1 MCSWCWGFS
10 NTWKKIKKSLPD
22 SICIQY
28 VLGGLAPDNNEPMS
42 IEMRDYI
49 QKNWQKIEMTIPE
62 VKFNYDFWKKCTPKR
77 STYPACRAVIAI
89 KRQNPNLEAQ
99 MIDLIQQ
106 SYYLNAQN
114 PSEDS
119 VLIKLAS
126 KLDVDLKK
134 FEKNLNDDKIQSIL
148 LNDIALM
155 QSLGVNSF
163 PSLVFENKQGRK
175 IISIDYN
182 NPEYI
187 INQIIA

>member
-22 SICIQY
+22 SIRIQY